1 MNKEEQENKLQ
12 VAEATINSQLAQ
24 IKAQE
29 ILIDRLQ
36 KENEEL
42 KDYKERTEHTIM
54 LAKATQKENELLREQ
69 KEIMENVTIKELFD
83 KTMTIKKAK
92 IVNANDFISKDK
104 IKDKIKE
111 LEKCCLVLQDY
122 KSCKGC
128 ESINCDMKI
137 KYEVL
142 EELLEK

>member
-42 KDYKERTEHTIM
+42 KKKRNLD
-54 LAKATQKENELLREQ
+54 NELL
-69 KEIMENVTIKELFD
+69 KN
-83 KTMTIKKAK
+83 
-92 IVNANDFISKDK
+92 IVKQEKRFVSKDK

-111 LEKCCLVLQDY
+111 F
-122 KSCKGC
+122 
-128 ESINCDMKI
+128 
-137 KYEVL
+137 
-142 EELLEK
+142 EELFDKNEKEITILVKKMCKKYQILVKKM